1 MFILD
6 GGKTHYAEH
15 KKGNISTMQH
25 PVRTELFPS
34 ISYMAFHNHGF
45 TTSYFFE
52 ENVFYI

>member
-1 MFILD
+1 
-6 GGKTHYAEH
+6 
-15 KKGNISTMQH
+15 MQH

-34 ISYMAFHNHGF
+34 ISYMAFHNHVF